1 MDISD
6 GPRARALATELAAG
20 LERVVGLI
28 RSLNPPSG
36 LSLTS
41 ATTLAALER
50 SGPSRLTSLAASQ
63 RVTQPA
69 MTQLIARLREAGLA
83 DRAADPSDGRVAQIR
98 ITADGRALLA
108 RRRAVR
114 AEQLAEL
121 LAQLSPEEQ
130 AALAAALP
138 AIEALASARPGPPGT
153 RRPAHL
159 AAPQPGRRPGCRTP
173 PNGAI
178 MTGRPAGSAASP
190 FRQPK
195 AVFAVA
201 FACVVS
207 FMGIGLVD
215 PILPAISNQLHASPS
230 EVTLLFTSYL
240 VVTAVAM
247 LITNWVSSR
256 LGAKPTLITGLALIV
271 IFSAAAGASPSIGG
285 IIGFRAGWGVGNALF
300 IATSLAVIVASASGG
315 FAGAIVLYETALGI
329 GIAIGPLLGGALG
342 NISWRGPFY
351 GVAALMAIAL
361 IATVVLVERTPRP
374 ARKTGLSEPL
384 KALRHRGLLTMSL
397 TALCY
402 NWGFFTVLG
411 YAPFPMNLSPIK
423 LGLVFFGWGVLV
435 AIFAVFGAPRLQ
447 ERFGIAR
454 TMYANLAAFAVLVL
468 VIAIWTTDRAV
479 LIPAVIAS
487 GIFIGVNNTI
497 TTQAVMTVSPVERPV
512 ASSAYGFVRFIGGGL
527 APFAAGGLVLA
538 AGIHVPFFIAA
549 ATIVA
554 GIGILSTGHRL
565 LTDAERV
572 QAEQVAPAGQAAPAP
587 VLVPVDGNGP
597 TGSRPP
603 SGVLLAA
610 IDNSPVAALVTEAAA
625 RLATI
630 GGRTIHLVD
639 AQEGA
644 TAGDAGTDAED
655 LDTARTVVRTHLDR
669 LAARHIPAE
678 GQVPLH
684 AADHGTAGRM
694 IAEYASTIGA
704 ATIVIGAP
712 THGGLPALMDASA
725 SQELWRHTHS
735 NIVIINPDAPMASAG
750 LNGAATAQ
758 RQNMSRGA

>member
-1 MDISD
+1 M
-6 GPRARALATELAAG
+6 
-20 LERVVGLI
+20 
-28 RSLNPPSG
+28 
-36 LSLTS
+36 
-41 ATTLAALER
+41 
-50 SGPSRLTSLAASQ
+50 
-63 RVTQPA
+63 
-69 MTQLIARLREAGLA
+69 
-83 DRAADPSDGRVAQIR
+83 
-98 ITADGRALLA
+98 
-108 RRRAVR
+108 
-114 AEQLAEL
+114 
-121 LAQLSPEEQ
+121 
-130 AALAAALP
+130 
-138 AIEALASARPGPPGT
+138 
-153 RRPAHL
+153 
-159 AAPQPGRRPGCRTP
+159 
-173 PNGAI
+173 
-178 MTGRPAGSAASP
+178 
-190 FRQPK
+190 
-195 AVFAVA
+195 
-201 FACVVS
+201 
-207 FMGIGLVD
+207 
-215 PILPAISNQLHASPS
+215 
-230 EVTLLFTSYL
+230 
-240 VVTAVAM
+240 
-247 LITNWVSSR
+247 
-256 LGAKPTLITGLALIV
+256 
-271 IFSAAAGASPSIGG
+271 IFSAAAGASPTISG

-361 IATVVLVERTPRP
+361 IATAVLVERTPRP
-374 ARKTGLSEPL
+374 DHKTSLSAPL
-384 KALRHRGLLTMSL
+384 RALRHRGLLTMSL

-423 LGLVFFGWGVLV
+423 LGLVFFGWGALV

-454 TMYANLAAFAVLVL
+454 TMYANLAAFAVIVL

-527 APFAAGGLVLA
+527 APYAAGRLVLA

-549 ATIVA
+549 AAIVA
-554 GIGILSTGHRL
+554 GIGILATGHRL
-565 LTDAERV
+565 LADAEKV
-572 QAEQVAPAGQAAPAP
+572 QAEQVTLGGPARPAAPAP

-597 TGSRPP
+597 AP
-603 SGVLLAA
+603 SHPAGVILAA
-610 IDNSPVAALVTEAAA
+610 IDNSPVAALVTQAAA

-630 GGRTIHLVD
+630 DDRIVHVAH

-655 LDTARTVVRTHLDR
+655 LDTARTMVRTHLDR
-669 LAARHIPAE
+669 LAARHIPAQ
-678 GQVPLH
+678 GQVLLH

-694 IAEYASTIGA
+694 IAEYARTIGA
-704 ATIVIGAP
+704 TTIVIGAP

-725 SQELWRHTHS
+725 SQELWRHARS
-735 NIVIINPDAPMASAG
+735 NIVIINPDAPTASAG
-750 LNGAATAQ
+750 LNGADEPGAIQVTASPK
-758 RQNMSRGA
+758 REAG